1 MDPWAPGTH
10 ATGNENLAGPRECE
24 APLRLQGFFFICKAG
39 IINPIWL
46 PEVVMTHVP
55 IDPSYSGLTFK
66 AGLGDILRTVW
77 KTEGRGLSQRLGI
90 SLVQKSTERFMN
102 LCDKASN

>member
-1 MDPWAPGTH
+1 MLGIN
-10 ATGNENLAGPRECE
+10 GFREVASEFLFVLFCFG
-24 APLRLQGFFFICKAG
+24 RQFFHCKAG

-55 IDPSYSGLTFK
+55 IDTSYSGLTFK

-77 KTEGRGLSQRLGI
+77 KTEGRELSQRLGI
-90 SLVQKSTERFMN
+90 SLVQKSIEHFMN